1 MTKEEAASSA
11 KALYLQA
18 AALAGKEVASESPE
32 RLAVIVGEAF
42 EKMHGDE
49 SRRRE
54 AVGNLLKLLAAVIVS
69 PMEPD
74 DMYHEKNVDEGQDKT
89 CPVYPF
95 DKK

>member
-18 AALAGKEVASESPE
+18 AALAGKEVAPDSPE
-32 RLAVIVGEAF
+32 RVAVIVGDAF
-42 EKMHGDE
+42 DKMQGDE

-69 PMEPD
+69 PMGPD
-74 DMYHEKNVDEGQDKT
+74 DMYHEDNVDKGQDKV
-89 CPVYPF
+89 CPIYPF
-95 DKK
+95 D

>member
-11 KALYLQA
+11 KAIYLQA
-18 AALAGKEVASESPE
+18 AALAGKEVAPDSPD
-32 RLAVIVGEAF
+32 RLAGIVQEGF

-54 AVGNLLKLLAAVIVS
+54 AVGNLLKLLAAVIES

-74 DMYHEKNVDEGQDKT
+74 DKYHETNVDAGQEKT

-95 DKK
+95 D